1 MNSAFNDNQAATKA
15 VRIARVALRG
25 ALACA
30 LVFGAGTA
38 FAQQYGGDRRD
49 DPQQH
54 QPGGRERFSLPQQD
68 RGQRDADMRAYEEQ
82 RRAQQQ
88 YQQQQQQQYQQ
99 QQAQQAQQYGQS
111 QRDDPRRASGRLT
124 PDERRD
130 LRRQINEA
138 GMDLYQ
144 RRR

>member
-1 MNSAFNDNQAATKA
+1 MNSAFIDNQAARKA

-49 DPQQH
+49 DMQQH
-54 QPGGRERFSLPQQD
+54 QPGGRERFSLPPQD
-68 RGQRDADMRAYEEQ
+68 RGQREADNRAYEEQ

-88 YQQQQQQQYQQ
+88 YQQQQQQQQQ
-99 QQAQQAQQYGQS
+99 QQAQQYGQA
-111 QRDDPRRASGRLT
+111 QRDDGRRGSGRLT